1 MNEYYTN
8 GFSNSPNH
16 ESQQQENSEK
26 SENHQQ
32 TASELEELR
41 SLLLGIE
48 TQKLN
53 HIYEHIDEINVK
65 PEDISKA
72 LPQAVILRTM
82 QDKQLSEAFVPT
94 IEQAIESSIRND
106 FNVLSNTIFP
116 IIAPATRRAISS
128 ALSEMVQ
135 SLNQTLEHSLS
146 PQSFKWR
153 LEAKQTGKSF
163 AEIVLLRTLLYRV
176 EQVFLI
182 HKETGLLLHHIVA
195 PQVAMQDPDLVSA
208 MLTAIQD
215 FVKDSFQVDQDEM
228 LRTLQFGELTIWIE
242 EGPFAVLAGIIRG
255 NAPHELRLSFKN
267 AVEKIHLRLDREL
280 NSFDGE
286 TEAFSEA
293 VPYLEDCLE
302 ARYQIP
308 AQKNYTYAYALAG
321 LITLAI
327 SAWGFFTIRDQY
339 RWNAAIENLSAQPG
353 IAITKAEHRNGR
365 YIING
370 MRDPLAVDPNKILR
384 KYYINGKFVNTKWI
398 PFVSLE
404 SEFVVKRA
412 QQLLRPP
419 KSVSFS
425 FDNGTLTATGSA
437 PRKWILE
444 TQRTWRFIP
453 GVIQYQEN
461 NLVDSSLKKLNTYR
475 KQLEQRTLL
484 FKNGSA
490 DLLPSEISE
499 LPKIASEVKR
509 LLEVADS
516 FDKDVKIQ
524 IIGHTSTTG
533 GQEQNKQLSQQRAL
547 KVQDF
552 LVSEGINKANLKIIG
567 VGSNQS
573 ANKQDVARARR
584 ISLKIFIEKLK

>member
-1 MNEYYTN
+1 MNEHLTN
-8 GFSNSPNH
+8 GSSQLPNSH
-16 ESQQQENSEK
+16 ENYQK
-26 SENHQQ
+26 SV
-32 TASELEELR
+32 SELEELR

-48 TQKLN
+48 TSKLN
-53 HIYEHIDEINVK
+53 HIYERIDEIEVK

-94 IEQAIESSIRND
+94 IEQAIESSIRKD

-128 ALSEMVQ
+128 ALGEMIQ

-153 LEAKQTGKSF
+153 LEARQTGKSF
-163 AEIVLLRTLLYRV
+163 AEIVLLRTLIYRV

-182 HKETGLLLHHIVA
+182 HKETGLLLQHIVA

-215 FVKDSFQVDQDEM
+215 FVKDSFHVQKDEM

-255 NAPHELRLSFKN
+255 NAPQELRLSFKN
-267 AVEKIHLRLDREL
+267 SVEKIHLRLDRQL
-280 NSFDGE
+280 NSFTGE
-286 TEAFSEA
+286 TEVFSEA

-308 AQKNYTYAYALAG
+308 AQKNYSYAYALAG
-321 LITLAI
+321 LITLVVG
-327 SAWGFFTIRDQY
+327 AWGFFTIRDQY
-339 RWNAAIENLSAQPG
+339 RWDAVVENLSAQPG

-370 MRDPLAVDPNKILR
+370 MRDPLAVDPNEILR
-384 KYYINGKFVNTKWI
+384 RYHINGKFVNSKWI

-404 SEFVVKRA
+404 PEFVVKRA
-412 QQLLRPP
+412 QQLLKPP
-419 KSVSFS
+419 KSVSLS
-425 FDNGTLTATGSA
+425 FDNETGTLTATGSA
-437 PRKWILE
+437 PKKWILE

-461 NLVDSSLKKLNTYR
+461 NLVDLSLEKLNTYR
-475 KQLEQRTLL
+475 KQLEERVLL
-484 FKNGSA
+484 FENGST
-490 DLLPSEISE
+490 DLLPSETSE
-499 LPKIASEVKR
+499 LPKLATEVKK

-516 FDKDVKIQ
+516 FGKDVKIQ
-524 IIGHTSTTG
+524 IIGHTSITG
-533 GQEQNKQLSQQRAL
+533 GEEQNKQLSQQRAS

-552 LVSEGINKANLKIIG
+552 LVSQGINKANLKIIG
-567 VGSNQS
+567 VGSTQS
-573 ANKQDVARARR
+573 KNKQDMTRARR
-584 ISLKIFIEKLK
+584 ISLKIFIENLK

>member
-1 MNEYYTN
+1 MNEHSTN
-8 GFSNSPNH
+8 GSSQLPNQH
-16 ESQQQENSEK
+16 ENYQK
-26 SENHQQ
+26 S
-32 TASELEELR
+32 ASELEELR

-48 TQKLN
+48 TYKLN
-53 HIYEHIDEINVK
+53 HIYERIDEIEVK

-94 IEQAIESSIRND
+94 IEQAIESSIKKD

-128 ALSEMVQ
+128 ALSEMIQ

-153 LEAKQTGKSF
+153 LEARQTGKSF
-163 AEIVLLRTLLYRV
+163 AEIVLLRTLIYRV

-182 HKETGLLLHHIVA
+182 HKETGLLLQHIVA
-195 PQVAMQDPDLVSA
+195 PQVTMQDPDLVSA

-215 FVKDSFQVDQDEM
+215 FVKDSFHVQKDEM
-228 LRTLQFGELTIWIE
+228 LQTLQFGELTIWIE

-255 NAPHELRLSFKN
+255 NAPQELRLSFKN
-267 AVEKIHLRLDREL
+267 SVEKIHLRLDRQL
-280 NSFDGE
+280 NSFTGE
-286 TEAFSEA
+286 TEPFSEA

-308 AQKNYTYAYALAG
+308 AQKNYSYAYALAG
-321 LITLAI
+321 LITLVVG
-327 SAWGFFTIRDQY
+327 AWGYFIIRDQH
-339 RWNAAIENLSAQPG
+339 RWNAAVENLSAQAG
-353 IAITKAEHRNGR
+353 IAITKAEHHNGR

-370 MRDPLAVDPNKILR
+370 MRDPLAVDPNEILR
-384 KYYINGKFVNTKWI
+384 RYHINRKVVKSKWI

-412 QQLLRPP
+412 QQLLKPP
-419 KSVSFS
+419 KSLSLS
-425 FDNGTLTATGSA
+425 FDDGTGTLIVTGLA

-453 GVIQYQEN
+453 GVVQYQEN
-461 NLVDSSLKKLNTYR
+461 NLVDSSLEKLNTYR
-475 KQLEQRTLL
+475 KELEQRILL
-484 FKNGSA
+484 FKNGST
-490 DLLPSEISE
+490 DLLPSETSE

-516 FDKDVKIQ
+516 FGKDVKIQ
-524 IIGHTSTTG
+524 IIGHTSITG
-533 GQEQNKQLSQQRAL
+533 GEEQNKQLSQQRAS
-547 KVQDF
+547 KIQDF
-552 LVSEGINKANLKIIG
+552 LVSEGINKANIKIIG
-567 VGSNQS
+567 VGSNESRNQE
-573 ANKQDVARARR
+573 NMTRARR
-584 ISLKIFIEKLK
+584 INLKIFIENLK

>member
-1 MNEYYTN
+1 MNEHSTN
-8 GFSNSPNH
+8 GSSKLPNQH
-16 ESQQQENSEK
+16 ENYHKSASEL
-26 SENHQQ
+26 E
-32 TASELEELR
+32 ELEELR

-48 TQKLN
+48 TSKLN
-53 HIYEHIDEINVK
+53 HIYERIDEIEVK

-94 IEQAIESSIRND
+94 IEQAIESSIRKD

-128 ALSEMVQ
+128 ALGEMIQ

-153 LEAKQTGKSF
+153 LEARQTGKSF
-163 AEIVLLRTLLYRV
+163 AEIVLLRTLIYRV

-182 HKETGLLLHHIVA
+182 HKETGLLLQHIVA

-215 FVKDSFQVDQDEM
+215 FVKDSFHVQKDEM

-255 NAPHELRLSFKN
+255 NAPQELRLSFKN
-267 AVEKIHLRLDREL
+267 SVEKIHLRLDRQL
-280 NSFDGE
+280 HSFTGE
-286 TEAFSEA
+286 TEPFSEA

-308 AQKNYTYAYALAG
+308 PQKNYSYAYALAG
-321 LITLAI
+321 LITLVVG
-327 SAWGFFTIRDQY
+327 AWSFFIIRDQH
-339 RWNAAIENLSAQPG
+339 RWNVAVENLSAQPG

-370 MRDPLAVDPNKILR
+370 MRDPLAVDPNEILR
-384 KYYINGKFVNTKWI
+384 AYHINGKFVNSKWVL
-398 PFVSLE
+398 FVSLE
-404 SEFVVKRA
+404 PEFVVKRA
-412 QQLLRPP
+412 QQLLKPP
-419 KSVSFS
+419 KSVSLS
-425 FDNGTLTATGSA
+425 FDDGTLTATGLA
-437 PRKWILE
+437 PIKWISD

-461 NLVDSSLKKLNTYR
+461 NLVDSSLEKLNTYR
-475 KQLEQRTLL
+475 KELEQRILL
-484 FKNGSA
+484 FKNGST
-490 DLLPSEISE
+490 DLLPSETSE

-516 FDKDVKIQ
+516 FGKDVTIE
-524 IIGHTSTTG
+524 IIGHTSITG
-533 GQEQNKQLSQQRAL
+533 GEQQNKQLSQQRAS

-552 LVSEGINKANLKIIG
+552 LISQGINKANLKIIG
-567 VGSNQS
+567 VGSTQSTNQ
-573 ANKQDVARARR
+573 QDMTRARR
-584 ISLKIFIEKLK
+584 ISLKIFIDNLK

>member
-1 MNEYYTN
+1 MNEHSTN
-8 GFSNSPNH
+8 GSSKLPNQH
-16 ESQQQENSEK
+16 ENYQKRASEL
-26 SENHQQ
+26 EELE
-32 TASELEELR
+32 ELEELR

-48 TQKLN
+48 TSKLN
-53 HIYEHIDEINVK
+53 HIYERIDEIEVK
-65 PEDISKA
+65 AENISQI
-72 LPQAVILRTM
+72 LPQAIILRTM

-94 IEQAIESSIRND
+94 IEQAIESSIRKD
-106 FNVLSNTIFP
+106 FNILSNTIFP

-128 ALSEMVQ
+128 ALSEMIQ

-163 AEIVLLRTLLYRV
+163 AEIVLLRTLIYRV

-182 HKETGLLLHHIVA
+182 HKETGLLLQHIVA

-215 FVKDSFQVDQDEM
+215 FVKDSFHVQKDEM
-228 LRTLQFGELTIWIE
+228 LQTLQFGELTIWIE

-255 NAPHELRLSFKN
+255 NAPQELRLSFKN
-267 AVEKIHLRLDREL
+267 SVEKIHLRLDRQL
-280 NSFDGE
+280 NSFTGE
-286 TEAFSEA
+286 TEPFSEA

-308 AQKNYTYAYALAG
+308 AQKNYSYAYALAG
-321 LITLAI
+321 LITLVVG
-327 SAWGFFTIRDQY
+327 AWGFFTIRDQY
-339 RWNAAIENLSAQPG
+339 RWDAAVEDLSAQPG
-353 IAITKAEHRNGR
+353 IAITKAEHRNGS

-384 KYYINGKFVNTKWI
+384 KYDINGKLVNSKWI

-404 SEFVVKRA
+404 PEFVVKRA
-412 QQLLRPP
+412 QQLLKPP
-419 KSVSFS
+419 KSVSLS
-425 FDNGTLTATGSA
+425 FDDGTLTATGSA
-437 PRKWILE
+437 PIKWISD

-461 NLVDSSLKKLNTYR
+461 NLVDSSLEKLNTYR
-475 KQLEQRTLL
+475 KQLEQRILL
-484 FKNGSA
+484 FKNGST
-490 DLLPSEISE
+490 DLLPSETSE

-509 LLEVADS
+509 LLEIADS
-516 FDKDVKIQ
+516 FGKDVKIQ
-524 IIGHTSTTG
+524 IIGHTSITG
-533 GQEQNKQLSQQRAL
+533 GEEQNKQLSQQRAS

-552 LVSEGINKANLKIIG
+552 LVSQGINKANLKIIG
-567 VGSNQS
+567 VGSTQS
-573 ANKQDVARARR
+573 TNKQDMTRARR
-584 ISLKIFIEKLK
+584 ITLKIFIENLK

>member
-1 MNEYYTN
+1 MNEHLTN
-8 GFSNSPNH
+8 GSSQLPNSH
-16 ESQQQENSEK
+16 ENYQK
-26 SENHQQ
+26 SV
-32 TASELEELR
+32 SELEELR

-48 TQKLN
+48 TSKLN
-53 HIYEHIDEINVK
+53 HIYERIDEIEVK

-94 IEQAIESSIRND
+94 IEQAIESSIRKD

-128 ALSEMVQ
+128 ALGEMIQ

-153 LEAKQTGKSF
+153 LEARQTGKSF
-163 AEIVLLRTLLYRV
+163 AEIVLLRTLIYRV

-182 HKETGLLLHHIVA
+182 HKETGLLLQHIVA

-215 FVKDSFQVDQDEM
+215 FVKDSFHVQKDEM

-255 NAPHELRLSFKN
+255 NAPQELRLSFKN
-267 AVEKIHLRLDREL
+267 SVEKIHLRLDRQL
-280 NSFDGE
+280 NSFTGE
-286 TEAFSEA
+286 TEVFSEA

-308 AQKNYTYAYALAG
+308 AQKNYSYAYALAG
-321 LITLAI
+321 LITLVVG
-327 SAWGFFTIRDQY
+327 AWGFFTIRDQY
-339 RWNAAIENLSAQPG
+339 RWDTVVENLSAQPG

-370 MRDPLAVDPNKILR
+370 MRDPLAVDPNEILR
-384 KYYINGKFVNTKWI
+384 RYHINGKFVNSKWI

-404 SEFVVKRA
+404 PEFVVKRA
-412 QQLLRPP
+412 QQLLKPP
-419 KSVSFS
+419 KSVSLS
-425 FDNGTLTATGSA
+425 FDNETGTLTATGSA
-437 PRKWILE
+437 PKKWILE

-461 NLVDSSLKKLNTYR
+461 NLVDLSLEKLNTYR
-475 KQLEQRTLL
+475 KQLEERVLL
-484 FKNGSA
+484 FENGST
-490 DLLPSEISE
+490 DLLPSETSE
-499 LPKIASEVKR
+499 LPKLATEVKK

-516 FDKDVKIQ
+516 FGKDVKIQ
-524 IIGHTSTTG
+524 IIGHTSITG
-533 GQEQNKQLSQQRAL
+533 GEEQNKQLSQQRAS

-552 LVSEGINKANLKIIG
+552 LVSQGINKANLKIIG
-567 VGSNQS
+567 VGSTQS
-573 ANKQDVARARR
+573 KNKQDMTRARR
-584 ISLKIFIEKLK
+584 ISLKIFIENLK

>member
-1 MNEYYTN
+1 MNEHLTN
-8 GFSNSPNH
+8 GSSQLPNSH
-16 ESQQQENSEK
+16 ENYQK
-26 SENHQQ
+26 SV
-32 TASELEELR
+32 SELEELR

-48 TQKLN
+48 TSKLN
-53 HIYEHIDEINVK
+53 HIYERIDEIEVK

-94 IEQAIESSIRND
+94 IEQAIESSIRKD

-128 ALSEMVQ
+128 ALGEMIQ

-153 LEAKQTGKSF
+153 LEARQTGKSF
-163 AEIVLLRTLLYRV
+163 AEIVLLRTLIYRV

-182 HKETGLLLHHIVA
+182 HKETGLLLQHIVA

-215 FVKDSFQVDQDEM
+215 FVKDSFHVQKDEM

-255 NAPHELRLSFKN
+255 NAPQELRLSFKN
-267 AVEKIHLRLDREL
+267 SVEKIHLRLDRQL
-280 NSFDGE
+280 NSFTGE
-286 TEAFSEA
+286 TEVFSEA

-308 AQKNYTYAYALAG
+308 AQKNYSYAYALAG
-321 LITLAI
+321 LITLVVG
-327 SAWGFFTIRDQY
+327 AWGFFTIRDQY
-339 RWNAAIENLSAQPG
+339 RWDAVVENLSAQPG

-384 KYYINGKFVNTKWI
+384 KYHINGKFVNSKWI

-404 SEFVVKRA
+404 PEFVVKRA
-412 QQLLRPP
+412 QQLLKPP
-419 KSVSFS
+419 KSVSLS
-425 FDNGTLTATGSA
+425 FDNETGTLTATGSA
-437 PRKWILE
+437 PKKWILE

-461 NLVDSSLKKLNTYR
+461 NLVDLSLEKLNTYR
-475 KQLEQRTLL
+475 KQLEERVLL
-484 FKNGSA
+484 FENGST
-490 DLLPSEISE
+490 DLLPSETSE
-499 LPKIASEVKR
+499 LPKLATEVKK

-516 FDKDVKIQ
+516 FGKDVKIQ
-524 IIGHTSTTG
+524 IIGHTSITG
-533 GQEQNKQLSQQRAL
+533 GEEQNKQLSQQRAS

-552 LVSEGINKANLKIIG
+552 LVSQGINKANLKIIG
-567 VGSNQS
+567 VGSTES
-573 ANKQDVARARR
+573 KNKQDMTRARR
-584 ISLKIFIEKLK
+584 ISLKIFIENLK

>member
-1 MNEYYTN
+1 MNEHLTN
-8 GFSNSPNH
+8 GSSQLPNSH
-16 ESQQQENSEK
+16 ENYQK
-26 SENHQQ
+26 SV
-32 TASELEELR
+32 SELEELR

-48 TQKLN
+48 TSKLN
-53 HIYEHIDEINVK
+53 HIYERIDEIEVK

-94 IEQAIESSIRND
+94 IEQAIESSIRKD

-128 ALSEMVQ
+128 ALGEMIQ

-153 LEAKQTGKSF
+153 LEARQTGKSF
-163 AEIVLLRTLLYRV
+163 AEIVLLRTLIYRV

-182 HKETGLLLHHIVA
+182 HKETGLLLQHIVA

-215 FVKDSFQVDQDEM
+215 FVKDSFHVQKDEM

-255 NAPHELRLSFKN
+255 NAPQELRLSFKN
-267 AVEKIHLRLDREL
+267 SVEKINLRLDRQL
-280 NSFDGE
+280 NSFTGE
-286 TEAFSEA
+286 TEVFSEA

-308 AQKNYTYAYALAG
+308 AQKNYSYAYALAG
-321 LITLAI
+321 LITLVVG
-327 SAWGFFTIRDQY
+327 AWGFFTIRDQY
-339 RWNAAIENLSAQPG
+339 RWDAVVENLSAQPG

-370 MRDPLAVDPNKILR
+370 MRDPLAVDPNEILR
-384 KYYINGKFVNTKWI
+384 RYHINGKFVNSKWI

-404 SEFVVKRA
+404 PEFVVKRA
-412 QQLLRPP
+412 QQLLKPP
-419 KSVSFS
+419 KSVSLS
-425 FDNGTLTATGSA
+425 FDNETGTLTATGSA
-437 PRKWILE
+437 PKKWILE

-461 NLVDSSLKKLNTYR
+461 NLVDLSLEKLNTYR
-475 KQLEQRTLL
+475 KQLEERVLL
-484 FKNGSA
+484 FENGST
-490 DLLPSEISE
+490 DLLPSETSE
-499 LPKIASEVKR
+499 LPKLATEVKK

-516 FDKDVKIQ
+516 FGKDVKIQ
-524 IIGHTSTTG
+524 IIGHTSITG
-533 GQEQNKQLSQQRAL
+533 GEEQNKQLSQQRAS

-552 LVSEGINKANLKIIG
+552 LVSQGINKANLKIIG
-567 VGSNQS
+567 VGSTQS
-573 ANKQDVARARR
+573 KNKQDMTRARR
-584 ISLKIFIEKLK
+584 ISLKIFIENLK